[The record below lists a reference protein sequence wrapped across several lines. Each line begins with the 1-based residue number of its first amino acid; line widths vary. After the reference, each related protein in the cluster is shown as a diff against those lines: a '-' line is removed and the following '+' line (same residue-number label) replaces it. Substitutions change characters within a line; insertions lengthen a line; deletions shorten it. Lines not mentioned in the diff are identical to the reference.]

1 MDQEGGTSS
10 GGRPYAKSGW
20 RDGGDP
26 ALTQDLAGVTGSWV
40 CLWFC
45 LLVEEHSCMSQGEFF
60 KVLILRTSLRSG

>member
-10 GGRPYAKSGW
+10 GGKALSKVGLEDR
-20 RDGGDP
+20 GDP

-45 LLVEEHSCMSQGEFF
+45 LLVEEHSCMSQGDCF
-60 KVLILRTSLRSG
+60 LRS